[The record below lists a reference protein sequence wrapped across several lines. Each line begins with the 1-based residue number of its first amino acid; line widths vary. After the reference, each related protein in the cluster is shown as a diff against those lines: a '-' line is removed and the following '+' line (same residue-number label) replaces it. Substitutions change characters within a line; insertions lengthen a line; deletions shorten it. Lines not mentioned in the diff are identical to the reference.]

1 MDSEPS
7 GAGGHDAGIA
17 TYAFDVGAIHCIAIH
32 DGDTTYEATQYVVNA
47 PLADVE
53 VALKAHGVQPDNIP
67 SPYSGLVVETAGRRL
82 LIDTGAGDLTP
93 EVGHLHANLRAAGID
108 RDFIETIVV
117 THGHPDHLG
126 GNVGEGGEPA
136 FPRARLVM
144 GWRDWAFWTDDTEL
158 SRLAP
163 IFGRWSRRNLDPYA
177 DRLDLADGEVEIASG
192 VHVLAAPGHTPGH
205 IAVALRSEG
214 SELLYVSDAALH
226 PIHLEHP
233 EWRSVW
239 DQEPD
244 DALATRRR
252 LFDHAASD
260 GSTVLA
266 FHFPP
271 FPSLGRVEK
280 RGSGWHWEPVS
291 LETPF

>member
-1 MDSEPS
+1 MATSQSNRINSLSENVLTLLTEADGLMTGRAVDP
-7 GAGGHDAGIA
+7 GH
-17 TYAFDVGAIHCIAIH
+17 
-32 DGDTTYEATQYVVNA
+32 
-47 PLADVE
+47 
-53 VALKAHGVQPDNIP
+53 
-67 SPYSGLVVETAGRRL
+67 RR
-82 LIDTGAGDLTP
+82 
-93 EVGHLHANLRAAGID
+93 
-108 RDFIETIVV
+108 
-117 THGHPDHLG
+117 
-126 GNVGEGGEPA
+126 
-136 FPRARLVM
+136 
-144 GWRDWAFWTDDTEL
+144 TDDAEL